1 MKQRN
6 KQVVKG
12 KTNKQTSMQTK
23 KKIIK
28 NNIRNGRSVGHE
40 RRYCYTSQADRFCD
54 KLSRKKSKSEPRK
67 LTSCSSHPGAA
78 HVELNTTY

>member
-23 KKIIK
+23 KKSSKTILETV
-28 NNIRNGRSVGHE
+28 GRWDTKDVTVTQVRPTDSAINYRE
-40 RRYCYTSQADRFCD
+40 
-54 KLSRKKSKSEPRK
+54 KKSKSEPRK

>member
-23 KKIIK
+23 KKSSKTILETV
-28 NNIRNGRSVGHE
+28 GRWDTKDVTVTQVRPTDSAINYRE
-40 RRYCYTSQADRFCD
+40 
-54 KLSRKKSKSEPRK
+54 KKANQNQE
-67 LTSCSSHPGAA
+67 
-78 HVELNTTY
+78 N